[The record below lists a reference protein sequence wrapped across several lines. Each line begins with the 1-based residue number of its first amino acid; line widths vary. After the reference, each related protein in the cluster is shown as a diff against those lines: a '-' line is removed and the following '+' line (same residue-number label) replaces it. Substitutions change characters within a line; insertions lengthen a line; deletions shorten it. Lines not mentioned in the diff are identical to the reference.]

1 MEDIILNIRALAA
14 MKEMT
19 IEKLA
24 VECGISPAHLKD
36 VSSGRTR
43 MTIEDLRKLS
53 AYTGVPADNIK
64 S

>member
-24 VECGISPAHLKD
+24 VECGISPSHLKG